1 MRSPFRRRSPLQATI
16 IARHTLAALAA
27 GIGCGEIAAAD
38 IASYPERPV
47 RLLVGFAPGG
57 ATDTTAR
64 LIGGKLS
71 ESLGQQVVVDNRP
84 GAAGNLAAGIVADAT
99 PDGHTLLMGT
109 IAALAINPTL
119 YGKLSFDPVRDFA
132 PITRAVNSTNVL
144 VVHPSVPTGNVRELI
159 ELAKTR
165 PGGIA
170 YGSAGVGG
178 AGYLAG
184 ELFCAAARI
193 KLSHVPYKGA
203 GPMMADLLAGQIQA
217 AFATATSAIPH
228 IKSGRIKPL
237 GVTTAQRAGML
248 PEVPTIAE
256 QGLKGFDANNW
267 YGLLAPARTPR
278 AIVDRLHAE
287 VIKVLA
293 MPDVRE
299 ALVAKGLDPAPTS
312 PEEFGAYIR
321 SEIAKWARVVR
332 AAGASSG

>member
-1 MRSPFRRRSPLQATI
+1 MRFPLRRTSPPKATTVSRY
-16 IARHTLAALAA
+16 ALAALAA
-27 GIGCGEIAAAD
+27 GSGGELAAAD
-38 IASYPERPV
+38 GMPYPERPI

-57 ATDTTAR
+57 ATDSIAR
-64 LIGGKLS
+64 LIADKLS
-71 ESLGQQVVVDNRP
+71 ASLGQQVIVDNRP
-84 GAAGNLAAGIVADAT
+84 GAAGNLAAEIVAEAN

-119 YGKLSFDPVRDFA
+119 YGKLPFDPVRDFA
-132 PITRAVNSTNVL
+132 PITRAANSTNVL
-144 VVHPSVPTGNVRELI
+144 VVHPSVPASSVKELI

-165 PGGIA
+165 PGGIV

-184 ELFCAAARI
+184 ELFCSAARV
-193 KLSHVPYKGA
+193 KLSHVAYNGG
-203 GPMMADLLAGQIQA
+203 GPLMADLLGGQIQA

-237 GVTTAQRAGML
+237 GVTTANRTAML
-248 PEVPTIAE
+248 PDVPTIAE

-267 YGLLAPARTPR
+267 YGLLAPAKTPR
-278 AIVDRLHAE
+278 AIVEQLNTE
-287 VIKVLA
+287 VTRALA
-293 MPDVRE
+293 MPDVRQS
-299 ALVAKGLDPAPTS
+299 LMAKGLDPAPTS

-332 AAGASSG
+332 AAGAASG